1 MIGKR
6 HDKEN
11 NKINKS
17 YRSKQIREDK
27 KMKEKRL
34 TVWESACIVTGYG
47 VGGGVMSM
55 PYLTVKTGFLPS
67 MVILAAA
74 LFASYVLHLMIAE
87 LAIKTEEGGQ
97 IISCLSR
104 FLFRGK
110 GKMIL
115 TVVFFVLMA
124 LILCTNLAAY
134 ISGAEE
140 IAVELLPV
148 SGLVAKLIFY
158 IAAATVVLFG
168 LKAVGVSEKI
178 AVAVIFVLIGILA
191 VASLFAEHHEI
202 VLFGGTTQAALAY
215 FGMAMFAMSA
225 FFSVPQAVEGLQG
238 DSEKV
243 KKAVFL
249 GLFNNF
255 ILIAVIS
262 LCALMASKEVT
273 EVAMVGWSA
282 GIGTWA
288 QIVGGIFTI
297 LAMLTTY
304 WSISLALGSIV
315 QEQTKL
321 DTRACWILA
330 TLPSLVLSLLPFGG
344 FMEFMRL
351 AGGLIAI
358 VVAVMVVPAYRN
370 ARNEFS
376 GSLLG
381 KYGGTAMQIIIFI
394 AYILMGIGSVVTV

>member
-1 MIGKR
+1 M
-6 HDKEN
+6 E
-11 NKINKS
+11 
-17 YRSKQIREDK
+17 K
-27 KMKEKRL
+27 KKL
-34 TVWESACIVTGYG
+34 TVWESACIITGYG

-55 PYLTVKTGFLPS
+55 PYLTERTGFAVSL
-67 MVILAAA
+67 VILAIA
-74 LFASYVLHLMIAE
+74 LLASYVLHLMIAD
-87 LAIKTEEGGQ
+87 LAVKSDGGQ

-110 GKMIL
+110 GKMAL
-115 TVVFFVLMA
+115 TVLFFVLMA

-134 ISGAEE
+134 ISGAGE
-140 IAVELLPV
+140 ILTELLPV
-148 SGLVAKLIFY
+148 PGIAAKLLFY
-158 IAAATVVLFG
+158 VAAAAVVLFG
-168 LKAVGVSEKI
+168 LKAVGMSEKI
-178 AVAVIFVLIGILA
+178 AVAVIFILIGVLA
-191 VASLFAEHHEI
+191 VASLFAEHRAI
-202 VLFGGTTQAALAY
+202 ALSGTSGRAALAY

-225 FFSVPQAVEGLQG
+225 FFSIPQAVEGLG
-238 DSEKV
+238 GEEGKI

-255 ILIAVIS
+255 VLIIVIS
-262 LCALMASKEVT
+262 ACALLASTEVT

-282 GIGTWA
+282 GIGEWA
-288 QIVGGIFTI
+288 QIVGGAFTV

-321 DTRACWILA
+321 DTRVCWILA
-330 TLPSLVLSLLPFGG
+330 TLPSLMLSLLPLGG

-370 ARNEFS
+370 ARNEMS
-376 GSLLG
+376 GSLAG
-381 KYGGTAMQIIIFI
+381 RYGTTGVQALIIL
-394 AYILMGIGSVVTV
+394 AYLLMGIGSVVTV

>member
-1 MIGKR
+1 M
-6 HDKEN
+6 E
-11 NKINKS
+11 
-17 YRSKQIREDK
+17 K
-27 KMKEKRL
+27 KKL
-34 TVWESACIVTGYG
+34 TVWESACIITGYG

-55 PYLTVKTGFLPS
+55 PYLTERTGFAVSL
-67 MVILAAA
+67 VILAIA
-74 LFASYVLHLMIAE
+74 LLASYVLHLMIAD
-87 LAIKTEEGGQ
+87 LAVKSDGGQ

-110 GKMIL
+110 GKMAL
-115 TVVFFVLMA
+115 TVLFFVLMA

-134 ISGAEE
+134 ISGAGE
-140 IAVELLPV
+140 ILTELLPV
-148 SGLVAKLIFY
+148 PGIAAKLLFY
-158 IAAATVVLFG
+158 VAAAAVVLFG

-178 AVAVIFVLIGILA
+178 AVAVIFILIGVLA
-191 VASLFAEHHEI
+191 VASLFAEHRAI
-202 VLFGGTTQAALAY
+202 ALSGTSGRAALAY

-225 FFSVPQAVEGLQG
+225 FFSIPQAVEGLG
-238 DSEKV
+238 GEEGKI

-255 ILIAVIS
+255 VLIIVIS
-262 LCALMASKEVT
+262 ACALLASTEVT

-282 GIGTWA
+282 GIGEWA
-288 QIVGGIFTI
+288 QIVGGAFTV

-321 DTRACWILA
+321 DTRVCWILA
-330 TLPSLVLSLLPFGG
+330 TLPSLMLSLLPLGG

-370 ARNEFS
+370 ARNEMS
-376 GSLLG
+376 GSLAG
-381 KYGGTAMQIIIFI
+381 RYGTTGVQALIIL
-394 AYILMGIGSVVTV
+394 AYLLMGIGSVVTV